1 MTDGI
6 LEARRI
12 APSEAHLA
20 YELVAMSHPGVSK
33 AGWTRYLRGFGR
45 GKAGQ
50 RGLVALRDGRDC
62 IHAIFAFTV
71 SRDLTGEAT
80 LRISELAMARLPG
93 SVPVKALIGF
103 ADALARELDLPAT
116 LLDLESSSI
125 RTLDG
130 QNMAES
136 GYTLDRV
143 TLRGGAES
151 RTAPAPPV

>member
-1 MTDGI
+1 MTDCI

-33 AGWTRYLRGFGR
+33 AGWTRYLRSFGR
-45 GKAGQ
+45 GKGGQ

-71 SRDLTGEAT
+71 SRALTGKAT
-80 LRISELAMARLPG
+80 LQISELAMARLPG

-103 ADALARELDLPAT
+103 ADTLARELDLPAI
-116 LLDLESSSI
+116 LLDLEPSSI
-125 RTLDG
+125 RTLGG
-130 QNMAES
+130 QGMAES

-143 TLRGGAES
+143 TLRGGVES
-151 RTAPAPPV
+151 QSAFAPAV

>member
-1 MTDGI
+1 
-6 LEARRI
+6 
-12 APSEAHLA
+12 
-20 YELVAMSHPGVSK
+20 
-33 AGWTRYLRGFGR
+33 
-45 GKAGQ
+45 
-50 RGLVALRDGRDC
+50 
-62 IHAIFAFTV
+62 
-71 SRDLTGEAT
+71 
-80 LRISELAMARLPG
+80 MARLPG

-116 LLDLESSSI
+116 LLDLEPSSI